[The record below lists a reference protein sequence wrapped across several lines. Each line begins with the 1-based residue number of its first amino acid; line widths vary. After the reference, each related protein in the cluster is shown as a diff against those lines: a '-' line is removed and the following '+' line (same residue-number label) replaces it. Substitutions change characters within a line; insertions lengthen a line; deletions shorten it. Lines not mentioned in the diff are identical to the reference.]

1 MTQTKKG
8 GREKAP
14 RKRGVE
20 DAAADPDR
28 GSTSASVEGG
38 SGSGSGTDTGQ
49 ADQERLLLRV
59 HGRVQGVGYRA
70 TAYERAV
77 EIGVTGWVRNLDN
90 GVVELL
96 AEGSPDQLDRLLLW
110 CRKGPRLAR
119 VDEVDIWRTPA
130 TGEFPTFRIRS

>member
-1 MTQTKKG
+1 MTQAKKG
-8 GREKAP
+8 SREKAP
-14 RKRGVE
+14 RTRGIE
-20 DAAADPDR
+20 DAVVDPDR
-28 GSTSASVEGG
+28 EAASGEGG
-38 SGSGSGTDTGQ
+38 SGTGPTDK
-49 ADQERLLLRV
+49 ERLLLRV

-96 AEGSPDQLDRLLLW
+96 AEGTPDQLDRLLLW

-119 VDEVDIWRTPA
+119 VEEIDIWRTPA
-130 TGEFPTFRIRS
+130 TGEFPVFRIRS